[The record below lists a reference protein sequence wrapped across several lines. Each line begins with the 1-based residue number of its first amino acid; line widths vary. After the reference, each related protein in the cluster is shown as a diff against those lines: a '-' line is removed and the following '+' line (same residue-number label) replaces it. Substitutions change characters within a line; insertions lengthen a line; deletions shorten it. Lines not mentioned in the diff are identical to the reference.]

1 LTDIVNPCAAP
12 AVRPDSVRMAT
23 TAPPS
28 AAEPAPAAESGKI
41 RFRAL
46 VRACGGPRYA
56 VAIGVDAIGTGMLR
70 PFLLLYGIDV
80 LRLAPPVAGLAM
92 TVGVVAGLVGTPLM
106 GRWLDRGVRSAAV
119 AAAMFVRVIGT
130 ALLLL
135 APAGTSTTVWVFV
148 LASLVF
154 GVGNQTSSAAHAALV
169 ATVSAGRER
178 DAALAASHSL
188 RNAGLGL
195 GALVATAGLA
205 GGTAAL
211 RELAIGT
218 AAAYLVA
225 TVLTWSV
232 RVRAD
237 RQADAAQDAVSG
249 AGAVPRMGRFLAA
262 NVIFVFVLSV
272 PEVALPLVLVTVL
285 HASAVWAAA
294 VFVANTVLVVALQV
308 PVTMWMAR
316 FSRQTALAVSGVVIA
331 ASYLGFL
338 GAVGLGHGWAAPAV
352 AAVSVLSTLGE
363 IIYAG
368 SATALVVAMA
378 PERVVG
384 RALGRLTLSTGFS
397 LAVAPAVITALAAHG
412 GAALWLPLAAAT
424 LLSAAVVTR

>member
-1 LTDIVNPCAAP
+1 L
-12 AVRPDSVRMAT
+12 
-23 TAPPS
+23 
-28 AAEPAPAAESGKI
+28 
-41 RFRAL
+41 RAL
-46 VRACGGPRYA
+46 VRASGGPRYA
-56 VAIGVDAIGTGMLR
+56 VAIVVDAIGTGMLR

-80 LRLAPPVAGLAM
+80 LRLTPPVAGLAM
-92 TVGVVAGLVGTPLM
+92 TVGVLAGLAGTPLM

-130 ALLLL
+130 ALLLV
-135 APAGTSTTVWVFV
+135 APAGTSATVWVFI

-154 GVGNQTSSAAHAALV
+154 SAGNQTGTMARAALV
-169 ATVSAGRER
+169 ATVSTGRER
-178 DAALAASHSL
+178 DAALAASYSV

-205 GGTAAL
+205 AGTAAL

-218 AAAYLVA
+218 AAAYLLA

-237 RQADAAQDAVSG
+237 RQAGAAQDPATSAGAV
-249 AGAVPRMGRFLAA
+249 AVAVPRMGRLLAA
-262 NVIFVFVLSV
+262 NVIFVFCLSV

-308 PVTMWMAR
+308 PVTAWMAR
-316 FSRQTALAVSGVVIA
+316 FSRQSALAISGIVIA

-338 GAVGLGHGWAAPAV
+338 GAVALGHGWAAPAV

-368 SATALVVAMA
+368 SATALVVATA
-378 PERVVG
+378 PEHVLG
-384 RALGRLTLSTGFS
+384 RALGQFTLSTGLS
-397 LAVAPAVITALAAHG
+397 LAVAPALITALAAHG
-412 GAALWLPLAAAT
+412 EAALWLPLAAAT
-424 LLSAAVVTR
+424 LLSAAAVPR

>member
-1 LTDIVNPCAAP
+1 
-12 AVRPDSVRMAT
+12 MAT
-23 TAPPS
+23 ITPPP
-28 AAEPAPAAESGKI
+28 AEPAAAAESGKI

-46 VRACGGPRYA
+46 VRASGGPRYA
-56 VAIGVDAIGTGMLR
+56 VAIVVDAIGTGMLR

-130 ALLLL
+130 ALLLVV
-135 APAGTSTTVWVFV
+135 PAGTSATVWMFV

-154 GVGNQTSSAAHAALV
+154 GVGNQTSRVAHAALV

-178 DAALAASHSL
+178 DAALAASYSV

-205 GGTAAL
+205 GGTDAL

-225 TVLTWSV
+225 TVLTRSV

-237 RQADAAQDAVSG
+237 RQAGAAQDAASG
-249 AGAVPRMGRFLAA
+249 AGAVPRMGRLLAV
-262 NVIFVFVLSV
+262 NVIFVFCLSV
-272 PEVALPLVLVTVL
+272 PEVALPLVLVTEL
-285 HASAVWAAA
+285 HAAAVWAAA
-294 VFVANTVLVVALQV
+294 VFVTNTVLVVALQV

-316 FSRQTALAVSGVVIA
+316 FSRSTALAISGVVLA

-338 GAVGLGHGWAAPAV
+338 GAVTLGHGWAAPAV

-368 SATALVVAMA
+368 SATALVAAMA
-378 PERVVG
+378 PEHI
-384 RALGRLTLSTGFS
+384 LGRTLGRFALSTGFS

-412 GAALWLPLAAAT
+412 EAALWLPLAAAT
-424 LLSAAVVTR
+424 LLSAAAVPR

>member
-1 LTDIVNPCAAP
+1 MVTAAP
-12 AVRPDSVRMAT
+12 TS
-23 TAPPS
+23 PP
-28 AAEPAPAAESGKI
+28 AAEPAPAARPGKI
-41 RFRAL
+41 RLHAL
-46 VRACGGPRYA
+46 VRAFGGPRYA
-56 VAIGVDAIGTGMLR
+56 VAIGVDAVGSGMLR

-80 LRLAPPVAGLAM
+80 LRLTPTVAGRAM
-92 TVGVVAGLVGTPLM
+92 TVGVIAGLLGTPLM

-130 ALLLL
+130 VLLLI
-135 APAGTSTTVWVFV
+135 APAGTSATAWVFV
-148 LASLVF
+148 SASLVF
-154 GVGNQTSSAAHAALV
+154 GAGNQTSTMAHAALV

-178 DAALAASHSL
+178 DAALAAAYSV

-225 TVLTWSV
+225 TVLTRSV
-232 RVRAD
+232 HIRAD
-237 RQADAAQDAVSG
+237 RRTVAGAARGAASDTDTG
-249 AGAVPRMGRFLAA
+249 MDTDTGTDAGAVPRMGRLMAV
-262 NVIFVFVLSV
+262 NFVFVFCLSV

-308 PVTMWMAR
+308 PTTVWMAR
-316 FSRQTALAVSGVVIA
+316 FSRQTALAISGVVIA

-338 GAVGLGHGWAAPAV
+338 GAVELGHGWAAPAL

-368 SATALVVAMA
+368 SARALVMAIA
-378 PERVVG
+378 PEHAIG
-384 RALGRLTLSTGFS
+384 RALGRFTLSTGLS
-397 LAVAPAVITALAAHG
+397 LAVAPALITALAVHG
-412 GAALWLPLAAAT
+412 EAALWLPLAAAT
-424 LLSAAVVTR
+424 LLSAAAVPR

>member
-1 LTDIVNPCAAP
+1 M
-12 AVRPDSVRMAT
+12 RPTVVRMLT
-23 TAPPS
+23 TTPPL
-28 AAEPAPAAESGKI
+28 AAQPAPAQESGKI
-41 RFRAL
+41 RLGAL
-46 VRACGGPRYA
+46 VRASGGPRYA
-56 VAIGVDAIGTGMLR
+56 VAIVVDAIGTGMVR

-80 LRLAPPVAGLAM
+80 LRLAPPVAGLTM
-92 TVGVVAGLVGTPLM
+92 TVGVVAGLFGTPLM

-130 ALLLL
+130 ALLLV
-135 APAGTSTTVWVFV
+135 APTDTSATVWVFA

-154 GVGNQTSSAAHAALV
+154 GVGNQTSRLAHATLV

-178 DAALAASHSL
+178 DAALAASHSA

-232 RVRAD
+232 HVRAD
-237 RQADAAQDAVSG
+237 RRESAAQDAAPG
-249 AGAVPRMGRFLAA
+249 ADGVARMGRLLAA
-262 NVIFVFVLSV
+262 NVIFVFCLSV
-272 PEVALPLVLVTVL
+272 PEVALPLVLVTKL

-294 VFVANTVLVVALQV
+294 VFVANTVLVVVLQV
-308 PVTMWMAR
+308 PVTVWMAR
-316 FSRQTALAVSGVVIA
+316 FSRQTALAISGVVIA

-338 GAVGLGHGWAAPAV
+338 GAVTLGHGWAAPAV

-368 SATALVVAMA
+368 SSTALVVAMA
-378 PERVVG
+378 PEHVLG
-384 RALGRLTLSTGFS
+384 RALGRFTLSTGFS
-397 LAVAPAVITALAAHG
+397 LAVAPALITALAAHG
-412 GAALWLPLAAAT
+412 EAALWPPLAAAT
-424 LLSAAVVTR
+424 LLAAAAVPR

>member
-1 LTDIVNPCAAP
+1 
-12 AVRPDSVRMAT
+12 MAT
-23 TAPPS
+23 TATTSPP
-28 AAEPAPAAESGKI
+28 AAEPAPAAPGKI
-41 RFRAL
+41 RLRAL
-46 VRACGGPRYA
+46 VRAFGGPRYA
-56 VAIGVDAIGTGMLR
+56 VAIGVDAVGSGMLR

-80 LRLAPPVAGLAM
+80 LRLAPTVAGRAM
-92 TVGVVAGLVGTPLM
+92 TVGVVAGLLGTPLM

-130 ALLLL
+130 VLLLV
-135 APAGTSTTVWVFV
+135 APAGGSATAWVFIA
-148 LASLVF
+148 ASLVL
-154 GVGNQTSSAAHAALV
+154 GAGNQTSRMAHAALV

-178 DAALAASHSL
+178 DAALAAAYSV

-225 TVLTWSV
+225 TVLTRSV
-232 RVRAD
+232 HIRAD
-237 RQADAAQDAVSG
+237 RRAIAGAAQDATSDTDTDT
-249 AGAVPRMGRFLAA
+249 AMDTRAVPRMGRLLAV
-262 NVIFVFVLSV
+262 NFVFVFCLSV

-285 HASAVWAAA
+285 HAPAVWAAA
-294 VFVANTVLVVALQV
+294 VFVANTVLVVAFQV
-308 PVTMWMAR
+308 PATVWMAR
-316 FSRQTALAVSGVVIA
+316 FSRQTALAISGVVIA

-338 GAVGLGHGWAAPAV
+338 GVVELGGRWAAPAL

-368 SATALVVAMA
+368 SARALVVAIA
-378 PERVVG
+378 PDHAIG
-384 RALGRLTLSTGFS
+384 RALGRFTMSTGLS
-397 LAVAPAVITALAAHG
+397 LAVAPAVITALAVHG
-412 GAALWLPLAAAT
+412 EAALWLPLAVVT
-424 LLSAAVVTR
+424 LLSAAAVPR

>member
-1 LTDIVNPCAAP
+1 
-12 AVRPDSVRMAT
+12 MT
-23 TAPPS
+23 TTTPPP
-28 AAEPAPAAESGKI
+28 AAEPAPAAEPGKI
-41 RFRAL
+41 RVRAL
-46 VRACGGPRYA
+46 VRASGGPRYA

-70 PFLLLYGIDV
+70 PFLLLYGIDI

-92 TVGVVAGLVGTPLM
+92 TAGVVAGLAGTPLM
-106 GRWLDRGVRSAAV
+106 GRWLDRGVRSTAV
-119 AAAMFVRVIGT
+119 ATAMFVRVIGT

-135 APAGTSTTVWVFV
+135 APTGTSATVWVFV
-148 LASLVF
+148 LASLVS
-154 GVGNQTSSAAHAALV
+154 GVGNQTSTVARAALI

-178 DAALAASHSL
+178 DAALAVSYSV

-218 AAAYLVA
+218 AVAYVVA
-225 TVLTWSV
+225 TILTWSV

-237 RQADAAQDAVSG
+237 RQAGAAQDAASG
-249 AGAVPRMGRFLAA
+249 AGAVPRMGRLLAT
-262 NVIFVFVLSV
+262 NVIFVFCLSV
-272 PEVALPLVLVTVL
+272 PEVALPLVLVTML
-285 HASAVWAAA
+285 HAAAVWAAA

-308 PVTMWMAR
+308 PVTVWMAR
-316 FSRQTALAVSGVVIA
+316 FSRPTALAISGVVIA

-338 GAVGLGHGWAAPAV
+338 GAVALGHGWAAPAV

-368 SATALVVAMA
+368 SATALVVALA
-378 PERVVG
+378 PEHVLG
-384 RALGRLTLSTGFS
+384 RALGRFTLSTGFS

-412 GAALWLPLAAAT
+412 EAALWLPLAAAT
-424 LLSAAVVTR
+424 LLSAAAVPRTSVSSSGVGG

>member
-1 LTDIVNPCAAP
+1 
-12 AVRPDSVRMAT
+12 MAT
-23 TAPPS
+23 TTPPL

-46 VRACGGPRYA
+46 VRATGGPRYA
-56 VAIGVDAIGTGMLR
+56 VATGVDAIGTGMLR

-80 LRLAPPVAGLAM
+80 LRLTPPVAGLAM
-92 TVGVVAGLVGTPLM
+92 TVGVVAGLAGTPLI

-130 ALLLL
+130 TLLLV
-135 APAGTSTTVWVFV
+135 APAGTSATMWVFV

-154 GVGNQTSSAAHAALV
+154 SAGNQTGTMARAALI

-178 DAALAASHSL
+178 DAALAASYSV

-211 RELAIGT
+211 RQLAIGT

-237 RQADAAQDAVSG
+237 RQAGAAQDPATSAGAV
-249 AGAVPRMGRFLAA
+249 AVAVPRMGRLLAA
-262 NVIFVFVLSV
+262 NVIFVFCLSV

-308 PVTMWMAR
+308 PVTVWMAR
-316 FSRQTALAVSGVVIA
+316 FSRQTALAISGVVIA

-338 GAVGLGHGWAAPAV
+338 GAVTLGHGWAAPAI

-368 SATALVVAMA
+368 SSTALVVAMA
-378 PERVVG
+378 PEHVLG
-384 RALGRLTLSTGFS
+384 RALGRFTLSTGFS
-397 LAVAPAVITALAAHG
+397 LAVAPAMITVLAAHG
-412 GAALWLPLAAAT
+412 EAALWLPLAAAT
-424 LLSAAVVTR
+424 LLAAAAVPR